1 MDYLFTTI
9 VHYTT
14 TMRLKVNKRLLYP
27 LFSAVV
33 LIVGTYVAIQYATGA
48 LRVSKDGIIQGSG
61 LLSATSDPKG
71 AELWI
76 DGRLVS
82 ATDDTLYLEPKTYS
96 VEIIKEGF
104 SPWQKNI
111 AVMPEVVA
119 QANAR
124 LFPIASS
131 LTPLTFSGAANL
143 LPSPDGQ
150 KLLYYTASQSAT
162 QKNGLYVLDL
172 ASSTFPLQQRGPRQI
187 LQDDPRYD
195 LKNAAII
202 WSPDSSE
209 ILLMTEQK
217 EVLLNPDQLRSL
229 DQLPDV
235 SLRKRQILS
244 QWEEEIYL
252 RERQYLIT
260 FPPEIIRIAT
270 ESAKNVYF
278 SPSKKMLLY
287 TATTSAMLADELIP
301 AVPGASTQT
310 QVRTLKP
317 GYIYVYDREED
328 RNFEL
333 GPEPSAEAEA
343 KYLLATDLYNR
354 EPKSFAASPSA
365 FTRLQATDSATL
377 ASNFRRYHSPLFA
390 NTFQWFPDSKHLLF
404 VADNTV
410 RIVEHEGTNNTSLY
424 AGPFD
429 NTFLYPW
436 PDGNRVLITTTFS
449 PTMAPNLYAIELR

>member
-1 MDYLFTTI
+1 M
-9 VHYTT
+9 HYTT
-14 TMRLKVNKRLLYP
+14 HVSLKVNKRLLYP

-33 LIVGTYVAIQYATGA
+33 LILGTYIAIQYATGA
-48 LRVSKDGIIQGSG
+48 LRVSEEGIIQGSG

-71 AELWI
+71 AELWL

-82 ATDDTLYLEPKTYS
+82 ATDDTLYLEPKTYD
-96 VEIIKEGF
+96 VQILKEGF

-111 AVMPEVVA
+111 TVMPEVVA

-131 LTPLTFSGAANL
+131 LTPLTFSGVHDI

-150 KLLYYTASQSAT
+150 KLLYYTASQSAV
-162 QKNGLYVLDL
+162 QKNGLYILDL
-172 ASSTFPLQQRGPRQI
+172 TTGTFNLQRGPRQI
-187 LQDDPRYD
+187 VADAPGYD
-195 LKNAAII
+195 LTAASII

-209 ILLMTEQK
+209 ILLITDRK
-217 EVLLNPDQLRSL
+217 EVLLNPDQLQSIA
-229 DQLPDV
+229 QLPDV
-235 SLRKRQILS
+235 SLRRELILS
-244 QWEEEIYL
+244 EWEEEMYL
-252 RERQYLIT
+252 RERQYLAT
-260 FPPEIIRIAT
+260 FAPEIIRVAT

-278 SPSKKMLLY
+278 SPSKKMILY
-287 TATTSAMLADELIP
+287 TATESAILADELIP
-301 AVPGASTQT
+301 PVPGASTQA

-333 GPEPSAEAEA
+333 GPEPDATAAA
-343 KYLLATDLYNR
+343 KYLLANDLSSR
-354 EPKSFAASPSA
+354 VTQSLAASPSA
-365 FTRLQATDSATL
+365 FTSLQATESAVT
-377 ASNFRRYHSPLFA
+377 ADNFRRYHSPLFA
-390 NTFQWFPDSKHLLF
+390 NTFQWYPDSKHLLF
-404 VADNTV
+404 VSDNTV

-424 AGPFD
+424 SGPFD

-449 PTMAPNLYAIELR
+449 PTAAPNLYAIELR